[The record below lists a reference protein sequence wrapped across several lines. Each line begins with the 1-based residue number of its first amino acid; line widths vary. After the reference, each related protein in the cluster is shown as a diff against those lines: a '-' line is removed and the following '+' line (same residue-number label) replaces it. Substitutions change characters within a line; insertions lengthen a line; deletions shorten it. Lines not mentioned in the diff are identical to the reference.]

1 MAPARRIWYA
11 SESLGAAAAEL
22 PLARLVRNAR
32 SAPQGSHTEE
42 RFFVKMSQPY
52 SEISGPV
59 AVSRVCSGG
68 RRAGSVS
75 YACRQRPAN
84 AEMKPGVAVRWPK
97 IAKPFSEAELAKELA
112 RIVAKELARIVP
124 KIRKSRR
131 VLKFR
136 TGSTPAV

>member
-1 MAPARRIWYA
+1 
-11 SESLGAAAAEL
+11 
-22 PLARLVRNAR
+22 
-32 SAPQGSHTEE
+32 
-42 RFFVKMSQPY
+42 
-52 SEISGPV
+52 
-59 AVSRVCSGG
+59 
-68 RRAGSVS
+68 
-75 YACRQRPAN
+75 
-84 AEMKPGVAVRWPK
+84 MKPGVAVRWPK